1 MKTNIK
7 PRSTTIDPALGAGTG
22 TPALGDRQGE
32 KSAFGDGDPI
42 RYTPEFAI
50 LVCER
55 IASSPRSLFS
65 VCSDPDMPSRATLF
79 RWLRDHPD
87 FREIYREAKEAQ
99 ADILI
104 EEGLDIIDDDSNDVI
119 TTADG
124 RTIINMA
131 AVHRSKAQVDY
142 RKWIAS
148 KFLPRKY
155 GNADSNRSRGSNSS
169 PDSFHSRM
177 RDPERAG
184 GPEPV
189 ERVLTE
195 EMRMLMIE
203 ERRRQWEA
211 AEAKQEQAA
220 TKAAADAARAAALA
234 QTGIEDS
241 SPSPDA
247 LPPRS
252 HPPSPNYEFRTAI
265 SDRPSPKKARQEYDL
280 SPIPER
286 PARHEQCPAF
296 HSGRYI

>member
-1 MKTNIK
+1 MKTNIT
-7 PRSTTIDPALGAGTG
+7 PRSTTPDPVPGAGTG
-22 TPALGDRQGE
+22 IATPAIGDRPGE
-32 KSAFGDGDPI
+32 KSLSGDGDPI

-55 IASSPRSLFS
+55 IASSPRSILS
-65 VCSDPDMPSRATLF
+65 VCCDPDMPSRATLF

-155 GNADSNRSRGSNSS
+155 GSDRQISASPASHHPKTQPPYAASDDSGVTLS
-169 PDSFHSRM
+169 
-177 RDPERAG
+177 
-184 GPEPV
+184 
-189 ERVLTE
+189 E
-195 EMRMLMIE
+195 EMRMVLIE
-203 ERRRQWEA
+203 ERRRRWEA
-211 AEAKQEQAA
+211 AEAKQEQEAA

-234 QTGIEDS
+234 QKTGIEDS
-241 SPSPDA
+241 TSSPDA
-247 LPPRS
+247 PPPRS
-252 HPPSPNYEFRTAI
+252 HSPIPNHDFRTAI